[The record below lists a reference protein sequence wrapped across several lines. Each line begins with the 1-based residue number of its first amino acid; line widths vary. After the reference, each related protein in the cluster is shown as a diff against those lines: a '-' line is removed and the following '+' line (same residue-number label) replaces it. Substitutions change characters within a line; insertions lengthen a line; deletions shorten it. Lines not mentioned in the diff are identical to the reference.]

1 MNGAGI
7 NPPYAHWKISP
18 SIFAAASSVTL
29 TGVRG
34 AKHSTDTSWA
44 TASPCSLVMP

>member
-29 TGVRG
+29 VTEP
-34 AKHSTDTSWA
+34 S
-44 TASPCSLVMP
+44 SPP